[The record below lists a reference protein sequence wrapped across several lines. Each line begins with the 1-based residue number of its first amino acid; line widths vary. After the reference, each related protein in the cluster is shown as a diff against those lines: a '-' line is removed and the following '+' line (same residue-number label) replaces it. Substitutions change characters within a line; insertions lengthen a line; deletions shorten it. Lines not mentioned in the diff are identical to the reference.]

1 MGFLQ
6 LNDGTNKVGCGCGEL
21 VEMEE
26 AINMSAQTLN
36 SISKD
41 EIERYRL
48 FQQWANNL
56 ETQSLIP
63 DAIQTGIEQ
72 GHAQGLQEGLQQGK
86 AEGLAE
92 GDVAARRDV
101 ARKMLLSGLGIEA
114 IQELTSLPKTDI
126 ENLR

>member
-1 MGFLQ
+1 
-6 LNDGTNKVGCGCGEL
+6 
-21 VEMEE
+21 
-26 AINMSAQTLN
+26 MSAQTLN